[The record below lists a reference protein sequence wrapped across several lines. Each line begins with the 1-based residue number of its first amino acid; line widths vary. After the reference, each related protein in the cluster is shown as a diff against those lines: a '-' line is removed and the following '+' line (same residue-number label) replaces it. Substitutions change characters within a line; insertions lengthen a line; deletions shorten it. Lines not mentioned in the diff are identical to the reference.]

1 MTKRAKNTCPS
12 VKVFVV
18 DDDALAHAGEIQTV
32 SEAVGARLGIHIRV
46 ARKRQRGPRPDGRQT
61 ATQV

>member
-18 DDDALAHAGEIQTV
+18 DDDALSHAGKIQTV
-32 SEAVGARLGIHIRV
+32 SEAVGARLGIHNHV
-46 ARKRQRGPRPDGRQT
+46 ARRRQR
-61 ATQV
+61 